1 MKQISAYL
9 ISLLFLLSGTVSAQK
24 KTTKPTAQKPAVT
37 KSTEVKKTDT
47 VADEKKVKD
56 IISFLEYMLN
66 TLGSSG
72 TPVRDKEVLIT
83 ESYAKIFRDSKVQ
96 VEDDLDEE
104 RKVITNKD
112 IVAYLKDVNFFFTN
126 VRFEFTIENIES
138 STTTGGL
145 QFYKVTTTRNLTG
158 ITSEQ
163 KSVNKT
169 LKRYIEINYNPA
181 DDDLKIVSIYTNQY
195 DDKQALMNWWSGLS
209 YEWQK
214 VFKRKLNITD
224 SVQLDHVKDMTS
236 ISELDI
242 SRNIYIQSLEPLSLL
257 YNLKT
262 LDISSTGI
270 SDLTPIRNLTE
281 LVELNL
287 SDTKISDL
295 SPLKYAARL
304 EYLNINKTAIEDVSV
319 LGKLQGLRNLKM
331 SRTMVN
337 DFTPIAQLNSLNKA
351 DLSETRLADLSPFE
365 TLLQL
370 TELNVSGTPVKEL
383 DPIKGL
389 KGLQILELDSTGIR
403 NINVLEDLTSLTLLR
418 INYTAIADLTPLQKL
433 VSLEKIYCDQTGI
446 NKEKADSFMLVNQKV
461 LVIYDSRDLQAWWET
476 LPDDWHR
483 IFIRTTKISA
493 IPSKE
498 ELAKI
503 PLLDSINLSGETRI
517 NNLDPLN
524 KLLRL
529 RIIIANKTK
538 INDLS
543 PLHAHKDIQYMDISE
558 TEIKDLALINHFTL
572 LKVLIADHSKIEKI
586 DELNIPSLEIFYA
599 DHTNVQDIS
608 AMEFLTNNSSCT
620 LIFKTDRLNQ
630 WWSNLS
636 EPWKDVFTDQ
646 IGTKNENTTENLHRL
661 VEKETLHFKDVP
673 ITDVSALSE
682 FIRLKELHFSGTAMT
697 SLSPIE
703 NIKSLK
709 SLHAT
714 NSPIKQIDQ
723 LDQLTQLEDLDIS
736 NTPIEDLTLI
746 SKLRKLVRLNC
757 AGTQIKKL
765 NGIEK
770 LQNLEYLDCSNTNV
784 SKLDQLDQLPLKSL
798 RCYNTKVSSKEI
810 EKFKSRHPDCN
821 VVYYR

>member
-1 MKQISAYL
+1 
-9 ISLLFLLSGTVSAQK
+9 
-24 KTTKPTAQKPAVT
+24 
-37 KSTEVKKTDT
+37 
-47 VADEKKVKD
+47 
-56 IISFLEYMLN
+56 
-66 TLGSSG
+66 
-72 TPVRDKEVLIT
+72 
-83 ESYAKIFRDSKVQ
+83 
-96 VEDDLDEE
+96 
-104 RKVITNKD
+104 
-112 IVAYLKDVNFFFTN
+112 
-126 VRFEFTIENIES
+126 
-138 STTTGGL
+138 
-145 QFYKVTTTRNLTG
+145 
-158 ITSEQ
+158 
-163 KSVNKT
+163 
-169 LKRYIEINYNPA
+169 
-181 DDDLKIVSIYTNQY
+181 
-195 DDKQALMNWWSGLS
+195 
-209 YEWQK
+209 
-214 VFKRKLNITD
+214 
-224 SVQLDHVKDMTS
+224 
-236 ISELDI
+236 
-242 SRNIYIQSLEPLSLL
+242 
-257 YNLKT
+257 
-262 LDISSTGI
+262 
-270 SDLTPIRNLTE
+270 
-281 LVELNL
+281 
-287 SDTKISDL
+287 
-295 SPLKYAARL
+295 
-304 EYLNINKTAIEDVSV
+304 
-319 LGKLQGLRNLKM
+319 
-331 SRTMVN
+331 
-337 DFTPIAQLNSLNKA
+337 
-351 DLSETRLADLSPFE
+351 
-365 TLLQL
+365 
-370 TELNVSGTPVKEL
+370 
-383 DPIKGL
+383 
-389 KGLQILELDSTGIR
+389 
-403 NINVLEDLTSLTLLR
+403 
-418 INYTAIADLTPLQKL
+418 
-433 VSLEKIYCDQTGI
+433 
-446 NKEKADSFMLVNQKV
+446 MLVNQKV
-461 LVIYDSRDLQAWWET
+461 LVIYDSRDLKAWWET

-529 RIIIANKTK
+529 RIVIANKTK
-538 INDLS
+538 ITDLS
-543 PLHAHKDIQYMDISE
+543 PLHEHKNIQYMDISE
-558 TEIKDLALINHFTL
+558 TEIKDLTLIDHFTL

-608 AMEFLTNNSSCT
+608 AMEFLKNNSSCT

-646 IGTKNENTTENLHRL
+646 IGTKNENSTENIHRL
-661 VEKETLHFKDVP
+661 VEQETLHFKDVP
-673 ITDVSALSE
+673 ITDLSALSE
-682 FIRLKELHFSGTAMT
+682 FIRLRELHFSGTAMT

-784 SKLDQLDQLPLKSL
+784 SKLDQLDQLPLKTL
-798 RCYNTKVSSKEI
+798 RCYNNKVSSKEI